1 MGELVEGVK
10 KLKIVDEAVVGVEP
24 PVSFRGRFQFSSSTS
39 IGAFTY
45 FYSGLAVQCAS
56 IGRYCSIA
64 GGVRIG
70 DYEHPTNWLST
81 SPFQYNAER
90 FAFSPVADRL
100 HRSFPRTSSCTSS
113 EVTDPGSATTC
124 GSERG
129 PRSCAECGIGDGAV
143 VAAAAVVTKDV
154 PPYAIVGGVPARVIR
169 YRFPQPIIDRL
180 LAIAWWRFAPNQLSG
195 ISSDDIESAL
205 DDLEK
210 LVADGLEPYEA
221 EMVELTR
228 PVPPPPP
235 APKPPPPPPT
245 RRQRL
250 RRRLGHLRRA
260 LLG

>member
-1 MGELVEGVK
+1 VDELVEGAK
-10 KLKIVDEAVVGVEP
+10 KLKIVDEAVIGVEP
-24 PVSFRGRFQFSSSTS
+24 PVSFRGRFQFSSSTR

-90 FAFSPVADRL
+90 FAFSPVADDCTIVPEDEQL
-100 HRSFPRTSSCTSS
+100 HEFRSDGPWIGNDVWIGAR
-113 EVTDPGSATTC
+113 ATVL
-124 GSERG
+124 RG
-129 PRSCAECGIGDGAV
+129 VRIGDGAV

-180 LAIAWWRFAPNQLSG
+180 LAVAWWRFTPNQLSG
-195 ISSDDIESAL
+195 ISFDDIESAL

-221 EMVELTR
+221 ETVELTR

-245 RRQRL
+245 RRQRM
-250 RRRLGHLRRA
+250 RRRLGYLRRA
-260 LLG
+260 LRG